1 MIKVLIADDHA
12 IVRQGLK
19 QVLSDSTSMKVVEEA
34 ENGSEVLDK
43 ISKNDFSVL
52 VLDVSMPG
60 ENGIEILKK
69 VKVMSPDL
77 PVLMLSMYSEEQYA
91 IRALK
96 AGANGYLTKDKA
108 PDILVS
114 AIDKVANGRKYI
126 SNALAE
132 RLADGLYQNKSNK
145 VQHELLSDREYE
157 VMCHIA
163 SGKTVSDI
171 ADEMNLSVKTI
182 STYRARVLNKMK
194 MKSNAEL
201 THYTIKN
208 NLI

>member
-19 QVLSDSTSMKVVEEA
+19 QVLSDSISMKVVEEA